1 MKKLMT
7 LILSGIIVAAFALT
21 GCGGN
26 GGGNATQAASEA
38 AADVSEA
45 ASAAEEGATE
55 AAAPASAE
63 GTIVIGA
70 TGPLTGDASS
80 YGISVNQGAQMA
92 IDEINAAGGLNGIM
106 LELQMKDD
114 KAAATDA
121 ASAYDQLYDAG
132 MQISMGSVTS
142 GSCEAFAQRAS
153 ADGLFVLTPSAS
165 QQSIIE
171 QGDTIFRLCFSD
183 PEQGAL
189 AARDLAESYE
199 KIGVIYD
206 TSDTYSTG
214 LYEGFVAQMEELGK
228 ADAYD
233 TRTFDADNKKDFS
246 AQVEA
251 LKDCDVI
258 FCPFYYTEAS
268 LVCKACTNKGL
279 TDMPIYGCDGL
290 DGLAALIDDTVKNP
304 ITYITPLDVNST
316 DAATAKFVSDYE
328 AAFGA
333 TPDQF
338 AADGYDVIYV
348 IFEALKAAGVSD
360 ANMSP
365 EDMSAAI
372 SEVLGGSDFEY
383 DGITGQM
390 KWTPEGACDK
400 VLNVVE
406 IQ

>member
-1 MKKLMT
+1 MKRTKL
-7 LILSGIIVAAFALT
+7 LSAIFAIVMVAAMVALSA
-21 GCGGN
+21 CGG
-26 GGGNATQAASEA
+26 GKSSGD
-38 AADVSEA
+38 DVPQGSG
-45 ASAAEEGATE
+45 ASAP
-55 AAAPASAE
+55 AAG

-92 IDEINAAGGLNGIM
+92 VDEINAAGGLNGIM
-106 LELQMKDD
+106 LELKMKDD

-121 ASAYDQLYDAG
+121 ASAYDQLYDDG
-132 MQISMGSVTS
+132 MQVSMGSVTS
-142 GSCEAFAQRAS
+142 GACDAFAQRAV

-189 AARDLAESYE
+189 AARDLAAKYE

-228 ADAYD
+228 ADAYT
-233 TRTFDADNKKDFS
+233 TRTFDQDNKKDFS

-290 DGLAALIDDTVKNP
+290 DGLAALLDDTIKNP
-304 ITYITPLDVNST
+304 ITYITPLDVTST
-316 DAATAKFVSDYE
+316 DAKVAKFVEDYS
-328 AAFGA
+328 AKYGA

-348 IFEALKAAGVSD
+348 IFEALKAAGVDNADLS
-360 ANMSP
+360 AK
-365 EDMSAAI
+365 DMSAAVTQ
-372 SEVLGGSDFEY
+372 VLAGGSFSY
-383 DGITGQM
+383 TGITGQM
-390 KWTPEGACDK
+390 QWTPEGACDK
-400 VLNVVE
+400 ILNVV
-406 IQ
+406 QLQ

>member
-1 MKKLMT
+1 MKRTKLFTAIFAIVMVVAMLAMT
-7 LILSGIIVAAFALT
+7 A
-21 GCGGN
+21 CGGN
-26 GGGNATQAASEA
+26 NGGGDTP
-38 AADVSEA
+38 
-45 ASAAEEGATE
+45 
-55 AAAPASAE
+55 APAGSGSATPAE
-63 GTIVIGA
+63 GGKIIIGA

-92 IDEINAAGGLNGIM
+92 VDEINAAGGLNGIM

-121 ASAYDQLYDAG
+121 ASAYDQLFDAG
-132 MQISMGSVTS
+132 MQLSMGSVTS
-142 GSCEAFAQRAS
+142 GACDAFAQRAT

-189 AARDLAESYE
+189 AARDLSAKYN

-228 ADAYD
+228 QDAYV
-233 TRTFDADNKKDFS
+233 TRTFDQDNKKDFS

-268 LVCKACTNKGL
+268 LVCKACTNKGM
-279 TDMPIYGCDGL
+279 TDIPIYGCDGL

-304 ITYITPLDVNST
+304 ITYITPLDVTST
-316 DAATAKFVSDYE
+316 DARVQKFVEDYS
-328 AAFGA
+328 ANFGA

-348 IFEALKAAGVSD
+348 IFEALKAAGVND
-360 ANMSP
+360 ASMSAA
-365 EDMSAAI
+365 DMSAAVVG
-372 SEVLGGSDFEY
+372 VLTNGSFSYE
-383 DGITGQM
+383 GITGKMQ
-390 KWTPEGACDK
+390 WTKEGACDK
-400 VLNVVE
+400 ILNVV
-406 IQ
+406 QLQ

>member
-1 MKKLMT
+1 MKRTKL
-7 LILSGIIVAAFALT
+7 LSAIFAIVMVAAMVALSA
-21 GCGGN
+21 CGG
-26 GGGNATQAASEA
+26 GKSSGD
-38 AADVSEA
+38 DVPQGSG
-45 ASAAEEGATE
+45 ASAP
-55 AAAPASAE
+55 AAG

-92 IDEINAAGGLNGIM
+92 VDEINAAGGLNGIM
-106 LELQMKDD
+106 LELKMKDD

-121 ASAYDQLYDAG
+121 ASAYDQLYDDG
-132 MQISMGSVTS
+132 MQVSMGSVTS
-142 GSCEAFAQRAS
+142 GACDAFAQRAV

-189 AARDLAESYE
+189 AARDLAGKYE

-228 ADAYD
+228 ADAYI
-233 TRTFDADNKKDFS
+233 TRTFDQDNKKDFS

-290 DGLAALIDDTVKNP
+290 DGLAALLDDTIKNP
-304 ITYITPLDVNST
+304 ITYITPLDVTST
-316 DAATAKFVSDYE
+316 DAKVAKFVEDYS
-328 AAFGA
+328 AKYGA

-348 IFEALKAAGVSD
+348 IFEALKAAGVD
-360 ANMSP
+360 NA
-365 EDMSAAI
+365 DMSAAEM
-372 SEVLGGSDFEY
+372 SAAVTQVLAGGSFSY
-383 DGITGQM
+383 AGITGQM
-390 KWTPEGACDK
+390 QWTKEGACDK
-400 VLNVVE
+400 ILNVV
-406 IQ
+406 QLQ

>member
-1 MKKLMT
+1 MKRTKL
-7 LILSGIIVAAFALT
+7 LSAIFAIVMVVAMFALT
-21 GCGGN
+21 ACGGGN
-26 GGGNATQAASEA
+26 GGGG
-38 AADVSEA
+38 DVEPAGSG
-45 ASAAEEGATE
+45 S
-55 AAAPASAE
+55 APAPAAG

-92 IDEINAAGGLNGIM
+92 VDEINAAGGLNGIM
-106 LELQMKDD
+106 LELKMKDD

-121 ASAYDQLYDAG
+121 ASAYDQLYDDG
-132 MQISMGSVTS
+132 MQVSMGSVTS
-142 GSCEAFAQRAS
+142 GACDAFAQRAV

-189 AARDLAESYE
+189 AARDLAGKYE

-228 ADAYD
+228 ADAYT
-233 TRTFDADNKKDFS
+233 TRTFDQDNKKDFS

-290 DGLAALIDDTVKNP
+290 DGLAALLDDTIKNP
-304 ITYITPLDVNST
+304 ITYITPLDVTST
-316 DAATAKFVSDYE
+316 DAKVAKFVEDYS
-328 AAFGA
+328 ARFGA

-348 IFEALKAAGVSD
+348 IFEALKAAGVD
-360 ANMSP
+360 NADMSSA
-365 EDMSAAI
+365 DMSAAVTQ
-372 SEVLGGSDFEY
+372 VLAGGSFSY
-383 DGITGQM
+383 AGITGQM
-390 KWTPEGACDK
+390 QWTAEGACDK
-400 VLNVVE
+400 ILNVV
-406 IQ
+406 QLQ

>member
-1 MKKLMT
+1 MKRTKL
-7 LILSGIIVAAFALT
+7 LSAIFAIVMVAAMVALSA
-21 GCGGN
+21 CGG
-26 GGGNATQAASEA
+26 GKSSGDDVPQGSGASTPAA
-38 AADVSEA
+38 
-45 ASAAEEGATE
+45 G
-55 AAAPASAE
+55 

-92 IDEINAAGGLNGIM
+92 VDEINAAGGLNGIM
-106 LELQMKDD
+106 LELKMKDD

-121 ASAYDQLYDAG
+121 ASAYDQLYDDG
-132 MQISMGSVTS
+132 MQVSMGSVTS
-142 GSCEAFAQRAS
+142 GACDAFAQRAV

-189 AARDLAESYE
+189 AARDLAAKYE

-228 ADAYD
+228 ADAYT
-233 TRTFDADNKKDFS
+233 TRTFDQDNKKDFS

-290 DGLAALIDDTVKNP
+290 DGLAALLDDTIKNP
-304 ITYITPLDVNST
+304 ITYITPLDVTST
-316 DAATAKFVSDYE
+316 DAKVAKFVEDYS
-328 AAFGA
+328 AKYGA

-348 IFEALKAAGVSD
+348 IFEALKAAGVDNADLS
-360 ANMSP
+360 AK
-365 EDMSAAI
+365 DMSAAVTQ
-372 SEVLGGSDFEY
+372 VLAGGSFSY
-383 DGITGQM
+383 TGITGQM
-390 KWTPEGACDK
+390 QWTPEGACDK
-400 VLNVVE
+400 ILNVV
-406 IQ
+406 QLQ

>member
-1 MKKLMT
+1 MKRTKLFSA
-7 LILSGIIVAAFALT
+7 IFAIVLVVAMFALAA
-21 GCGGN
+21 C
-26 GGGNATQAASEA
+26 GGGNSGGGDTPAPAGSG
-38 AADVSEA
+38 S
-45 ASAAEEGATE
+45 S
-55 AAAPASAE
+55 AAPAG
-63 GTIVIGA
+63 GTIIIGA

-92 IDEINAAGGLNGIM
+92 VEEINAAGGLNGIM

-121 ASAYDQLYDAG
+121 ASAYDQLFDAG
-132 MQISMGSVTS
+132 MQLSMGSVTS
-142 GSCEAFAQRAS
+142 GACDAFAQRAN

-171 QGDTIFRLCFSD
+171 QGDTIFRLCVSD

-189 AARDLAESYE
+189 AARDLSAKYE

-228 ADAYD
+228 SDAYV
-233 TRTFDADNKKDFS
+233 TRTFDQDNKKDFS

-268 LVCKACTNKGL
+268 LVCKACTNKGM
-279 TDMPIYGCDGL
+279 TDIPIYGCDGL

-304 ITYITPLDVNST
+304 ITYITPLDVAST
-316 DAATAKFVSDYE
+316 DAKVQKFVEDYTAKY
-328 AAFGA
+328 GA

-348 IFEALKAAGVSD
+348 IFEALQAAGVND
-360 ANMSP
+360 ANMSA
-365 EDMSAAI
+365 EDMSAAVVG
-372 SEVLGGSDFEY
+372 VLTNGSFSY
-383 DGITGQM
+383 QGITGLMQ
-390 KWTPEGACDK
+390 WTKEGACDK
-400 VLNVVE
+400 ILNVV
-406 IQ
+406 QLQ

>member
-1 MKKLMT
+1 MKRTKLFTAIFAIVMVVAMLAMT
-7 LILSGIIVAAFALT
+7 A
-21 GCGGN
+21 CGGN
-26 GGGNATQAASEA
+26 KGGDTP
-38 AADVSEA
+38 
-45 ASAAEEGATE
+45 
-55 AAAPASAE
+55 APAGSGSGEAPAA
-63 GTIVIGA
+63 GGKIIIGA

-92 IDEINAAGGLNGIM
+92 VDEINAAGGLNGIM

-121 ASAYDQLYDAG
+121 ASAYDQLFDAG
-132 MQISMGSVTS
+132 MQLSMGSVTS
-142 GSCEAFAQRAS
+142 GACDAFAQRAT

-189 AARDLAESYE
+189 AARDLSEKYA

-228 ADAYD
+228 QDAYV
-233 TRTFDADNKKDFS
+233 TRTFDQDNKKDFS

-268 LVCKACTNKGL
+268 LVSRTRSL
-279 TDMPIYGCDGL
+279 TSLLWMLHLQMQKLRNSLMITL
-290 DGLAALIDDTVKNP
+290 QNSEQLRISSQQTDTM
-304 ITYITPLDVNST
+304 LST
-316 DAATAKFVSDYE
+316 SSSKH
-328 AAFGA
+328 
-333 TPDQF
+333 
-338 AADGYDVIYV
+338 
-348 IFEALKAAGVSD
+348 
-360 ANMSP
+360 
-365 EDMSAAI
+365 
-372 SEVLGGSDFEY
+372 
-383 DGITGQM
+383 
-390 KWTPEGACDK
+390 
-400 VLNVVE
+400 
-406 IQ
+406 

>member
-1 MKKLMT
+1 MKRTKLFTAIFAIVMVVAMLAMT
-7 LILSGIIVAAFALT
+7 A
-21 GCGGN
+21 CGGN
-26 GGGNATQAASEA
+26 KGGDTP
-38 AADVSEA
+38 
-45 ASAAEEGATE
+45 
-55 AAAPASAE
+55 APAGSGSGEAPAA
-63 GTIVIGA
+63 GGKIIIGA

-121 ASAYDQLYDAG
+121 ASAYDQLFDAG
-132 MQISMGSVTS
+132 MQLSMGSVTS
-142 GSCEAFAQRAS
+142 GACDAFAQRAT

-189 AARDLAESYE
+189 AARDLSEKYA

-228 ADAYD
+228 QDAYV
-233 TRTFDADNKKDFS
+233 TRTFDQDNKKDFS

-268 LVCKACTNKGL
+268 LVCKACANKGL
-279 TDMPIYGCDGL
+279 NDIPIYGCDGL
-290 DGLAALIDDTVKNP
+290 DGLAALIDDTIKNP
-304 ITYITPLDVNST
+304 ITYITPLDVTST
-316 DAATAKFVSDYE
+316 DAKVKKFVDDYS
-328 AAFGA
+328 AKFGA

-348 IFEALKAAGVSD
+348 IFEALKAAGVND
-360 ANMSP
+360 ANMSA
-365 EDMSAAI
+365 EDMSAAVVGI
-372 SEVLGGSDFEY
+372 LTNGSFSY
-383 DGITGQM
+383 TGITGQM
-390 KWTPEGACDK
+390 QWTKEGACDK
-400 VLNVVE
+400 ILNIV
-406 IQ
+406 QLQ

>member
-1 MKKLMT
+1 MKRTKL
-7 LILSGIIVAAFALT
+7 LSAIFAIVMVAAMVALSA
-21 GCGGN
+21 CGG
-26 GGGNATQAASEA
+26 GKSSGD
-38 AADVSEA
+38 DVPQGSG
-45 ASAAEEGATE
+45 ASAP
-55 AAAPASAE
+55 AAG

-92 IDEINAAGGLNGIM
+92 VDEINAAGGLNGIM
-106 LELQMKDD
+106 LELKMKDD

-121 ASAYDQLYDAG
+121 ASAYDQLYDDG
-132 MQISMGSVTS
+132 MQVSMGSVTS
-142 GSCEAFAQRAS
+142 GACDAFAQRAV

-189 AARDLAESYE
+189 AARDLAAKYE

-228 ADAYD
+228 ADAYT
-233 TRTFDADNKKDFS
+233 TRTFDQDNKKDFS

-290 DGLAALIDDTVKNP
+290 DGLAALLDDTIKNP
-304 ITYITPLDVNST
+304 ITYITPLDVTST
-316 DAATAKFVSDYE
+316 DAKVAKFVEDYS
-328 AAFGA
+328 ARFGA

-348 IFEALKAAGVSD
+348 IFEALKAAGVD
-360 ANMSP
+360 NADMSAK
-365 EDMSAAI
+365 DMSAAVTQ
-372 SEVLGGSDFEY
+372 VLAGGSFSY
-383 DGITGQM
+383 AGITGQM
-390 KWTPEGACDK
+390 QWTAEGACDK
-400 VLNVVE
+400 ILNVV
-406 IQ
+406 QLQ